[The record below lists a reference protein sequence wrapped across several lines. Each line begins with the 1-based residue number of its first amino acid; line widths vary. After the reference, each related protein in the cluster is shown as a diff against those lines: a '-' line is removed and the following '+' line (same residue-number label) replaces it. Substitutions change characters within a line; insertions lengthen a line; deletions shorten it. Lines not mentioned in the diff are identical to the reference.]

1 MTAPLG
7 YGAVLALVVL
17 LILWAR
23 GKDRDDG

>member
-23 GKDRDDG
+23 SKDRDNG